1 MLLPTAWIPL
11 SVGSFAAKGA
21 AAAAAAAVAAQRPC
35 SAWSR
40 ASLPARTVEACASR
54 GYCPCGLAS

>member
-21 AAAAAAAVAAQRPC
+21 AAADAAVAAQRPC
-35 SAWSR
+35 SACSR